1 MIRAVLWDFGGVI
14 LSSPFEAFNRYEAAN
29 GLPLDFIRSVNATNP
44 DTNAWALL
52 ERSDVSP
59 LEFDE
64 LFAQESE
71 ALGNRIPGADVLG
84 CCRARSAPRW

>member
-29 GLPLDFIRSVNATNP
+29 GLPADFIRSVNATNP

-52 ERSDVSP
+52 ERNDVTP
-59 LEFDE
+59 AEFDKYVYVPD
-64 LFAQESE
+64 F
-71 ALGNRIPGADVLG
+71 NVVLNNQDAWAK
-84 CCRARSAPRW
+84 RWEDEIAPLI